1 MRALFL
7 FLAALC
13 LTSCFSPFGGVS
25 VDYVDF
31 VRWNGIDYQNSFAS
45 VGRAIAETD
54 LGPEYFRVKQMLSGS
69 GTSAYHQV
77 EDGDAA
83 YVPAGSPVYRVQGYA
98 ATFRVAA
105 RRNDGRL
112 VLYEAR
118 NNPTARVGR
127 DLLDIDGKVSA
138 IALLDEKRATTV
150 VARISDPNRIDA
162 LVRLVLDGRIGGSRS
177 AAPATA
183 RPSRGPGE
191 PTPEIRPSP
200 SSAMLAFELK
210 DGTASVRG
218 YDLTTSVIAP
228 DLVVG
233 GTFRDA
239 IAQLVANAPTP
250 SPAPSTVNLA
260 TRYGLVR
267 ATNVTVKRPV
277 HPYAGD
283 AAAVA
288 DFAAAL
294 DQGMPARH
302 TEDRPLSDV
311 IVIFSFADHS
321 VSLVYEAAT
330 QTLSV
335 VVPDDELTVNAT
347 PAIRALLER

>member
-1 MRALFL
+1 LRALL
-7 FLAALC
+7 LAFLC
-13 LTSCFSPFGGVS
+13 LTSCIPLLSGGS
-25 VDYVDF
+25 VDYIDF

-54 LGPEYFRVKQMLSGS
+54 LGPEFFRVKHMLSES

-83 YVPAGSPVYRVQGYA
+83 YVPTGSPVYKVNGYA
-98 ATFRVAA
+98 GTFRVAA

-118 NNPTARVGR
+118 TNPTARVGR
-127 DLLDIDGKVSA
+127 DLLDIEGKVWA
-138 IALLDEKRATTV
+138 IALLDEKRGATV
-150 VARISDPNRIDA
+150 VARISDPNRVDA
-162 LVRLVLDGRIGGSRS
+162 LVRLVLEGPIDASMSTTPGRW
-177 AAPATA
+177 TTF
-183 RPSRGPGE
+183 PSRGPGE

-218 YDLTTSVIAP
+218 YDLTTSVIQPNLFVA
-228 DLVVG
+228 

-239 IAQLVANAPTP
+239 IAQLVASAPTP
-250 SPAPSTVNLA
+250 TPAPTTVNLA
-260 TRYGLVR
+260 MRYGLAR
-267 ATNVTVKRPV
+267 ATSVTVKRPV
-277 HPYAGD
+277 RPFAGD
-283 AAAVA
+283 TAAVA
-288 DFAAAL
+288 AFAAAL
-294 DQGMPARH
+294 DQDMPARRS
-302 TEDRPLSDV
+302 EARPPTDV

-335 VVPDDELTVNAT
+335 VLPDDELTVNANPT
-347 PAIRALLER
+347 IRALLER